1 MRFGVARDII
11 TPTAPVKLACAGGE
25 MEQNFLTVH
34 DDVFVRCLVF
44 DDGREKAVLMSFD
57 LLFHDRKLNRMIAEY
72 AEMKYGINP
81 AAFVV
86 SYIHAHTAPA
96 SRGYNPGAHDDVYEE
111 FLVSRAK
118 DCLDRAMCSLFEG
131 SVEYG
136 TFDADFNISRR
147 GIVDGAY
154 RIAPNDNYPHDTE
167 FAVICVR
174 NMEGDVRS
182 VVMNYACHPVFYPGT
197 RGVSGEFPA
206 RLCQYMDLKYYGCT
220 SLFFQSAGG
229 DVRPRPTADI
239 ENHKFN
245 KMKFSDIDCFA
256 RNMCQSVSEFIE
268 SRLCKN
274 IELSIAA
281 DAFEMKLPM
290 EPKPISY
297 FEKYLEGR
305 NVEEFNPN
313 VVNAYRIVNG
323 GYDKLAHQVTV
334 HGQTVRIAEN
344 FFVATL
350 GGEPCFGV
358 KQAVKSSFEGK
369 DVCFIGYTDSC
380 AYIVDDRILS
390 EGGYEPG
397 CHLEYGLI
405 GPFKP
410 GLDEKYRE
418 GFRASVKRLDSERK
432 HSN

>member
-1 MRFGVARDII
+1 MRFGVAKDII
-11 TPTAPVKLACAGGE
+11 TPKAPMKLACAGGE
-25 MEQNFLTVH
+25 MEQNFLTIH

-44 DDGREKAVLMSFD
+44 DDGKKKAVLMSFD
-57 LLFHDRKLNRMIAEY
+57 LLFHDRILNEVIAKY

-81 AAFVV
+81 ATVV
-86 SYIHAHTAPA
+86 ISYIHAHTAPA
-96 SRGYNPGAHDDVYEE
+96 SRGYNPGAHNDAYEE
-111 FLVSRAK
+111 LLVSRAK
-118 DCLDRAMCSLFEG
+118 DCLDRAMCSMFEG

-147 GIVDGAY
+147 GTRNGVY
-154 RIAPNDNYPHDTE
+154 QIAPNDNYPHDTE
-167 FAVICVR
+167 VAVICVK
-174 NMEGDVRS
+174 NMEGEVRS

-206 RLCQYMDLKYYGCT
+206 RLCQHMDLEYYGCT

-239 ENHKFN
+239 ENGKFN

-256 RNMCQSVSEFIE
+256 KNICRSVCEFIE
-268 SRLCKN
+268 SGLCEKK
-274 IELSIAA
+274 ELSIAA
-281 DAFEMKLPM
+281 DAFEIELPM

-305 NVEEFNPN
+305 NVKEFNPN
-313 VVNAYRIVNG
+313 VVNAYHIVNG
-323 GYDKLAHQVTV
+323 GYEKLERKLIV
-334 HGQTVRIAEN
+334 HGQIVRIAEY
-344 FFVATL
+344 FFLATI

-358 KQAVKSSFEGK
+358 KQIVKNSIAGK

-405 GPFKP
+405 GPFQP

-418 GFRASVKRLDSERK
+418 SFKASFHRLNAEWK
-432 HSN
+432 QNK